1 MEIGA
6 IIKKRRTMM
15 KLTQEEFAARLNVTP
30 QAVSRWENEISL
42 PDIALVPRIADI
54 LKLSCDDLL
63 KGKEH
68 RITHYALAGGIL
80 IDASEVM
87 IQNDIDVLFGY
98 CKENENRELRRVL
111 HADDAEF
118 LRNMV
123 KDILNSQ
130 EYEVLQAKDGEECMD
145 ILEKETVDILLL
157 DINMPGNGLVIL
169 EKVKNAYPELP
180 VLMLSAMA
188 DDKTVKKTLELGAV
202 GFVAKPFGAEVL
214 LEHLKYILK

>member
-15 KLTQEEFAARLNVTP
+15 KLTQEEFATKLNVTP

-42 PDIALVPRIADI
+42 PDITLVPRIADL

-63 KGKEH
+63 RGKEC
-68 RITHYALAGGIL
+68 RTTHYALAGGIL

-98 CKENENRELRRVL
+98 CKEGEKRDRHLVL

-118 LRNMV
+118 LRNVV
-123 KDILNSQ
+123 KDILSSQ
-130 EYEVLQAKDGEECMD
+130 GYEVLQAKDDEECMD
-145 ILEKETVDILLL
+145 VLAKNPVDMLLL
-157 DINMPGNGLVIL
+157 DINMPGNGLEIL
-169 EKVKNAYPELP
+169 EKVKETYPELP

-188 DDKTVKKTLELGAV
+188 DDKTVKKALELGAS
-202 GFVAKPFGAEVL
+202 GFVAKPFGPEDL
-214 LEHLKYILK
+214 IEHLKYV

>member
-6 IIKKRRTMM
+6 IIKKRRVAM
-15 KLTQEEFAARLNVTP
+15 KLTQEELAEKLNVTP

-42 PDIALVPRIADI
+42 PDITLVPRIADL
-54 LKLSCDDLL
+54 LKMSCDDLL

-68 RITHYALAGGIL
+68 RMTHYALAGGIL
-80 IDASEVM
+80 IDASEVL

-98 CKENENRELRRVL
+98 SKENEKPDRRLVL

-118 LRNMV
+118 LRTMV

-130 EYEVLQAKDGEECMD
+130 GYEVLQAKDGEECID
-145 ILEKETVDILLL
+145 ILSKNQVDILLL
-157 DINMPGNGLVIL
+157 DINMPGNGLEIL
-169 EKVKNAYPELP
+169 KEVKDTYPELP

-188 DDKTVKKTLELGAV
+188 DDKTVKKAQELGAS
-202 GFVAKPFGAEVL
+202 GFVAKPFGANDL
-214 LEHLKYILK
+214 IEHVKHI

>member
-6 IIKKRRTMM
+6 IIKKRRTVM
-15 KLTQEEFAARLNVTP
+15 KLTQEEFAGKLNVTP

-42 PDIALVPRIADI
+42 PDISLVPRIADI

-63 KGKEH
+63 RGKEN
-68 RITHYALAGGIL
+68 RITHYALAGIM
-80 IDASEVM
+80 IDASEVL

-98 CKENENRELRRVL
+98 SKENEKKDRHLVL
-111 HADDAEF
+111 HADDADF
-118 LRNMV
+118 LRNVV

-130 EYEVLQAKDGEECMD
+130 GYEVLQAKDGEECMD
-145 ILEKETVDILLL
+145 ILLQNQVDILLL

-169 EKVKNAYPELP
+169 EEVKKTYPDLS

-188 DDKTVKKTLELGAV
+188 DDQTVKKTLALGAN
-202 GFVAKPFGAEVL
+202 GFVVKPFGADDL
-214 LEHLKYILK
+214 IEHLKYV

>member
-6 IIKKRRTMM
+6 IIKKQRVMM

-42 PDIALVPRIADI
+42 PDITLVPRIADL
-54 LKLSCDDLL
+54 LKMSCDDLL

-80 IDASEVM
+80 IDASEVL

-98 CKENENRELRRVL
+98 SKENEKPDRRLVL

-118 LRNMV
+118 LRHMV

-130 EYEVLQAKDGEECMD
+130 GYEVLQAKDGEECLD
-145 ILEKETVDILLL
+145 ILTKTQIDILLL
-157 DINMPGNGLVIL
+157 DINMPGNGLEIL
-169 EKVKNAYPELP
+169 KKVKEEYPELP

-188 DDKTVKKTLELGAV
+188 DDKIVKKTLELGAN
-202 GFVAKPFGAEVL
+202 GFVAKPFGAEDL
-214 LEHLKYILK
+214 LKHLKWI